1 MPLPKDNRNRIIQL
15 GREERSVTNILELN
29 QISKFYG
36 KKKALQDVTLE
47 IAPGRIVGLLGS
59 NGSGKST
66 LMKLV
71 AGLLHPTSGS
81 IQVAGMPV
89 GLETKSLV
97 SFMPDKPLTE
107 SWMKVRDAIA
117 YYSDFYADFDQEK
130 AREMLD
136 FMKLAEGERVKH
148 LSKGMNE
155 RLQLT
160 LALSRKSRLYL
171 LDEPI
176 GGVDP
181 VARGKILDAIVKF
194 YDEDS
199 SLIIST
205 HLLNDIERIFDEVI
219 FIREG
224 QMVLREEV
232 ETLRLQNGK
241 SVDEMFKEVYA
252 E

>member
-1 MPLPKDNRNRIIQL
+1 MA
-15 GREERSVTNILELN
+15 NILELN
-29 QISKFYG
+29 QVSKSYG
-36 KKKALQDVTLE
+36 KKQALQDVTLE

-71 AGLLHPTSGS
+71 AGLLHPSSGS
-81 IQVAGMPV
+81 IQVAGIPI

-117 YYSDFYADFDQEK
+117 YYRDFYADFDQEK

-160 LALSRKSRLYL
+160 LALSRKARLYL

>member
-1 MPLPKDNRNRIIQL
+1 M
-15 GREERSVTNILELN
+15 TNILELN

-81 IQVAGMPV
+81 IQVAGIPV

-117 YYSDFYADFDQEK
+117 YYRDFYADFDQEK

-136 FMKLAEGERVKH
+136 FMKLAEGEKVKH

-160 LALSRKSRLYL
+160 LALSRKARLYL

>member
-1 MPLPKDNRNRIIQL
+1 MN
-15 GREERSVTNILELN
+15 NILELN
-29 QISKFYG
+29 QVSKFYG

-71 AGLLHPTSGS
+71 AGLLYPSNGS
-81 IQVAGMPV
+81 IQVAGKPV

-117 YYSDFYADFDQEK
+117 YYRDFYTDFDQEK

-160 LALSRKSRLYL
+160 LALSRKARLYL

>member
-1 MPLPKDNRNRIIQL
+1 M
-15 GREERSVTNILELN
+15 SNILELN
-29 QISKFYG
+29 QVSKVYG
-36 KKKALQDVTLE
+36 RKQALQNVSLH
-47 IAPGRIVGLLGS
+47 IAPGRVVGLLGS

-71 AGLLHPTSGS
+71 AGLLHPASGS
-81 IQVAGMPV
+81 IQVTGKRV

-97 SFMPDKPLTE
+97 SFMPDHPLTE
-107 SWMKVRDAIA
+107 KWMRVRDAIA
-117 YYSDFYADFDQEK
+117 YYRDFYADFDEEK
-130 AREMLD
+130 AQEMLE
-136 FMKLAEGERVKH
+136 FMSLGKDERVSH

-160 LALSRKSRLYL
+160 LALSRKAKLYL

-205 HLLNDIERIFDEVI
+205 HLVNDIERIFDEVI

-224 QMVLREEV
+224 KLVMHEEV
-232 ETLRLQNGK
+232 EAIRLKHGK
-241 SVDEMFKEVYA
+241 SVDEMFKEVFA